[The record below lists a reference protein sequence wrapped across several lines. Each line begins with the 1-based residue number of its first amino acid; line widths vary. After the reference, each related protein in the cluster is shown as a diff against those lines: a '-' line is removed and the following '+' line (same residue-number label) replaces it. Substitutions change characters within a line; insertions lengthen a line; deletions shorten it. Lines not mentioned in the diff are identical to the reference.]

1 MQSGGKIRS
10 SSALATGEAIAANLV
25 AMAETRPAL
34 FDFSA
39 ARRARA
45 RAARLA
51 GDRFLDEGALEG
63 LVDRLSAVTRKFER
77 GLWIGADIPQAIRP
91 FAREWQQADFDAD
104 EVLLAEGPF
113 DLAVSLFSL
122 QWIND
127 LPGALIQVNRLLK
140 PDGLFLAALM
150 GAGTLSELREAFV
163 QAESQTRG
171 GISPRVAPFA
181 DVRDLGALL
190 QRAGFALP
198 VADVERLTVRYR
210 DFAALVRDLRAHGFT
225 NVLNERSRRPLR
237 RDTLTTLLAHYA
249 GHHAD
254 PDGKLRARFETLYL
268 TGWSPHQSQQQPLK
282 PGSAKAR
289 LADALGTTETIISG
303 SKTPR

>member
-1 MQSGGKIRS
+1 MPDFSNHG
-10 SSALATGEAIAANLV
+10 A
-25 AMAETRPAL
+25 RPAL

-39 ARRARA
+39 AARARA

-51 GDRFLDEGALEG
+51 GDRFLDAAALEG

-77 GLWIGADIPQAIRP
+77 GLWIGDGVPEAIRP
-91 FAREWQQADFDAD
+91 FAREWRSADFDAG
-104 EVLLAEGPF
+104 EVLHTDGPF

-127 LPGALIQVNRLLK
+127 LPGGLIQINRLLK

-150 GAGTLSELREAFV
+150 GAETLRELRDAFA
-163 QAESQTRG
+163 QAEIQTRG

-210 DFAALVRDLRAHGFT
+210 DFAALVKDLRAHGFT
-225 NVLNERSRRPLR
+225 NVLKERSRQPLR
-237 RDTLTTLLAHYA
+237 RDTLTALLAHYA

-254 PDGKLRARFETLYL
+254 ADGKLRARFETLYL

-282 PGSAKAR
+282 PGSAKTR
-289 LADALGTTETIISG
+289 LADALGTAEHPL
-303 SKTPR
+303 KDAEP